1 MTSDLPGELGSDRG
15 LDRLFKTLASGPMPE
30 ELAGEQQALAMFRAN
45 IHPPAGATAKLPVT
59 AAPGAPV
66 PRAPHGSGAIRQRA
80 RLRLAAPRA
89 RLRLAAA
96 ATVVALVGGF
106 AAAAY
111 AAALPGPVQHM
122 AYQALHI
129 FGVPDSHHG
138 SGSTGGRNGALGPG
152 SHRSGST
159 GSSQPGSRV
168 GSPGASKSASPGSAA
183 AKNPTPTSGT
193 GNATVTASAA
203 QAQIPAGDSDTI
215 DGQLTRAGA
224 ALAGIT
230 VSLWELP
237 AGHLE
242 WSLVGRANTGST
254 GDVAIGVT
262 GLTTNATFR
271 LTDPDGPVS
280 PAVQVSVVPEVSTTI
295 VLGPRGVEDYL
306 HVTTKFARPGDTVE
320 LAAFHDGTW
329 VVVRQQK
336 LNAGAKTTFVLG
348 AHKFSGVELEVV
360 LLATRRHAQAV
371 GSPLTAPAA

>member
-1 MTSDLPGELGSDRG
+1 MTSDLPGEVGSDPG
-15 LDRLFKTLASGPMPE
+15 LDRLFKTLASGPIPE

-122 AYQALHI
+122 AYQALHM

-138 SGSTGGRNGALGPG
+138 SGSNGGGNGALGPG
-152 SHRSGST
+152 SHRTGST
-159 GSSQPGSRV
+159 GSSHPGSRA
-168 GSPGASKSASPGSAA
+168 GSPGASKSPGPSG

-193 GNATVTASAA
+193 GNATVTANAA

-224 ALAGIT
+224 GLAGIT

-237 AGHLE
+237 AEHLK

-280 PAVQVSVVPEVSTTI
+280 PAVQVSVVPEISTTL
-295 VLGPRGVEDYL
+295 VLGPRSVKDYL

-329 VVVRQQK
+329 VVIKQQK
-336 LNAGAKTTFVLG
+336 LDASGKTIFVFD
-348 AHKFSGVELEVV
+348 AHKFSGVKLEVV

-371 GSPLTAPAA
+371 SSPLTAPAA